1 MLQKLRNRLI
11 VSCQAQPD
19 EPLHSAFIMSRMALA
34 AQMGGAGGIRAE
46 SISDILKIMARSK
59 LPVIGL
65 IKKTYPDSPVYI
77 TPTLTEVDALLNTYC
92 PIIALDMTD
101 RPRPAKSGGLKRM
114 IRTIHNAG
122 RLVLADISTCEEGI
136 AAAALGADAVS
147 TTLSGYTPY
156 SRHLEGPDVELVREL
171 TTQVSIPVFAEGRIS
186 TPEQIKLVMDA
197 GAWAPIVGSAITR
210 PQLITAKFAAALA
223 KTGIVRIKDDFLYR
237 FFNFAGF
244 CRVCRTD
251 GRETA
256 AYPAGFTVDGS
267 LVRPGG
273 ADASGH
279 VPERNFAGRRHE
291 TGQRY
296 DRRHLWRHV
305 CPGHHEDRYLC
316 QHH

>member
-46 SISDILKIMARSK
+46 SISDILKIMARIK

-65 IKKTYPDSPVYI
+65 IKKTYPDSSVYI

-171 TTQVSIPVFAEGRIS
+171 TAQVSIPVFAEGRIS

-223 KTGIVRIKDDFLYR
+223 
-237 FFNFAGF
+237 
-244 CRVCRTD
+244 
-251 GRETA
+251 
-256 AYPAGFTVDGS
+256 
-267 LVRPGG
+267 
-273 ADASGH
+273 
-279 VPERNFAGRRHE
+279 
-291 TGQRY
+291 
-296 DRRHLWRHV
+296 
-305 CPGHHEDRYLC
+305 
-316 QHH
+316 